1 MREEIV
7 FKTQDLIEEILD
19 SVWFKAYVEA
29 HKVLH
34 QATDLAPRLEAFQ
47 KAQARY
53 LTSRQYG
60 SHHPDLKEAKL
71 AYAQLKA
78 AIFSEERVKTY
89 LTAHREVEAQ
99 LATLSNT
106 LAQAISAHI
115 KTTPVIRQL
124 WEAQT

>member
-7 FKTQDLIEEILD
+7 FKTQDLIEEILE
-19 SVWFKAYVEA
+19 SVWFKAYLEA

-34 QATDLAPRLEAFQ
+34 QATDLAAKLEAFQ

-53 LTSRQYG
+53 LTTRQYG
-60 SHHPDLKEAKL
+60 VHHPDLKEAKV
-71 AYAQLKA
+71 AYAQLKSE
-78 AIFSEERVKTY
+78 IFSEERVKNY
-89 LTAHREVEAQ
+89 LALHREVEAQ

-106 LAQAISAHI
+106 LAQTISAHI

-124 WEAQT
+124 WEAQP